1 MPIISIIIITII
13 ITHNPFKSWVFKIF
27 YKYCISIKIIELITN
42 NGINDFFSLPL
53 LLNSFSFN

>member
-42 NGINDFFSLPL
+42 NGIIDFSSLP
-53 LLNSFSFN
+53 FY